1 MNKLH
6 GLYAKHNILPTDE
19 EIIDY
24 VRQSPYFVTMLHD
37 DLIPLVAQDSELLD
51 YIFQENDLEAQLVFL
66 MQKGLCRPTDVYDI
80 LNKRYIA
87 HGDKYTLTALENVI
101 TNYSD
106 DDLATVFKSL
116 SKHKPNNLNE
126 FIKHVGEVDYTE
138 LLMRVCANTDVF
150 NDILKEV
157 YMADLFINPYVGKKF
172 YEEYLGKI
180 VEFIVIDQK
189 DNIYFLNGISKLMWQ
204 MDVEEYYPLL
214 THENKDVRYYTAYYF
229 MGWNDNRVDVHKL
242 LHWIDVNHHD
252 FYEHLVKNI
261 CYNSHF
267 NSYKKEREVVGLLT
281 LESARD
287 AILNGVMR
295 FKDLDDSTESVI
307 KHKLVNDIDFVKNNK
322 VTLEIDEL
330 IYYVKKDNYTVKNFI
345 IDKLFATD
353 DIYSWEFE
361 RLVIKDYYLNPYANK
376 VLKEF
381 LSVEKNLK
389 KAYML
394 YAVYAGRFD
403 TLNVLIDANP
413 KVIEYLDTKDIYFKH
428 MQYNNP
434 SRVEN
439 GKIIYYKEN

>member
-87 HGDKYTLTALENVI
+87 QGDRYTLTALENVI
-101 TNYSD
+101 TNYND

-116 SKHKPNNLNE
+116 AKYKPHNLNE
-126 FIKHVGEVDYTE
+126 FIKHMGLVDYTE
-138 LLMRVCANTDVF
+138 LLMRVCAIPDVF
-150 NDILKEV
+150 NVILKED
-157 YMADLFINPYVGKKF
+157 YMPDLFINLYVGEKF
-172 YEEYLGKI
+172 YEEYLARI
-180 VEFIVIDQK
+180 VEFIVVNQK
-189 DNIYFLNGISKLMWQ
+189 DNIYFLNGISKIMWKL
-204 MDVEEYYPLL
+204 DVENYYPLL
-214 THENKDVRYYTAYYF
+214 AHENKDIRYYTAYYF
-229 MGWNDNRVDVHKL
+229 MGWNENKSEVHKL
-242 LHWIDVNHHD
+242 INWIDVNHND

-261 CYNSHF
+261 CYNTHF
-267 NSYKKEREVVGLLT
+267 NSYKNEREVVGLVT
-281 LESARD
+281 FESARD
-287 AILNGVMR
+287 AILNGVMC
-295 FKDLDDSTESVI
+295 FKDLDDSTENDI
-307 KHKLVNDIDFVKNNK
+307 KRKLVNDIDFVKQGK
-322 VTLEIDEL
+322 ITTVDEL
-330 IYYVKKDNYTVKNFI
+330 IYYVKADNYTVKNYI
-345 IDKLFATD
+345 IDMLFATD

-361 RLVIKDYYLNPYANK
+361 RLIIKDYNVNPYAKK
-376 VLKEF
+376 VLKDF

-389 KAYML
+389 NAYML

-413 KVIEYLDTKDIYFKH
+413 KVIEYLDTKEIYFKH

-434 SRVEN
+434 SRVED
-439 GKIIYYKEN
+439 GKVIYYKEY